1 MNFFQHAIAL
11 TGSIGSGKS
20 TLVSFLTLYGY
31 QSVCADSIAHQVLME
46 STSQV
51 LAHFGEEVSD
61 GYGGVS
67 RKKLGDIVFA
77 SESKRQELQN
87 LLHPEIKRR
96 IYEQA
101 YKLEPSKTWYFL
113 DIPLFFEVGGK
124 AEYPVNRSLVVY
136 TPREQALQRII
147 QRDGLSL
154 QQAQLRLNAQMDIEE
169 KCRLADDVLR
179 NDGDLKALQHNLEA
193 FLQTL

>member
-1 MNFFQHAIAL
+1 MHSFRYAIAL
-11 TGSIGSGKS
+11 TGSIASGKS

-31 QSVCADSIAHQVLME
+31 QSVCADSVAHQVLAE

-67 RKKLGDIVFA
+67 RQKLGNIVFA

-96 IYEQA
+96 ICEQA
-101 YKLEPSKTWYFL
+101 CRLESLKTWYFL

-124 AEYPVNRSLVVY
+124 AEYPVNRSVVIY
-136 TPREQALQRII
+136 TPRDQALQRII

-154 QQAQLRLNAQMDIEE
+154 CEAELRLNAQMDIEE
-169 KCRLADDVLR
+169 KCRLADYVLR
-179 NDGDLKALQHNLEA
+179 NDGDLKALQCNLEA
-193 FLQTL
+193 FLRTL

>member
-1 MNFFQHAIAL
+1 MSFFQHAIAL

-46 STSQV
+46 FTSQV
-51 LAHFGEEVSD
+51 LAHFGKEVSD

-67 RKKLGDIVFA
+67 RKKLGDIVFS
-77 SESKRQELQN
+77 SESKRKELQN
-87 LLHPEIKRR
+87 ILHPEIKRR

-101 YKLEPSKTWYFL
+101 YKLELSKTWYFL

-124 AEYPVNRSLVVY
+124 VEYPVNRSVVVY
-136 TPREQALQRII
+136 VPREQALQRIM

-154 QQAQLRLNAQMDIEE
+154 YEAELRLNTQMDIEE

-179 NDGDLKALQHNLEA
+179 NDGDLKTLQRNLET
-193 FLQTL
+193 FLHTL

>member
-1 MNFFQHAIAL
+1 MSFFQYAIAL

-46 STSQV
+46 SASQV

-61 GYGGVS
+61 GSGGVS
-67 RKKLGDIVFA
+67 RKKLGNIVFA
-77 SESKRQELQN
+77 SESKKQELQD

-101 YKLEPSKTWYFL
+101 YKLELSKTWYFL

-124 AEYPVNRSLVVY
+124 TEYPVNRSLVVY
-136 TPREQALQRII
+136 TPKEQALQRII

-169 KCRLADDVLR
+169 KCRLADDVLC

>member
-1 MNFFQHAIAL
+1 MKPFEYAIAL

-51 LAHFGEEVSD
+51 LECFGEGISD
-61 GYGGVS
+61 GCGGIS
-67 RKKLGDIVFA
+67 RKKLADIVFA
-77 SESKRQELQN
+77 SESKRKELQN

-96 IYEQA
+96 ICKQA
-101 YKLEPSKTWYFL
+101 YSLESSKIWYFL

-124 AEYPVNRSLVVY
+124 AEYPVKRSVVVY

-147 QRDGLSL
+147 QRDSMSV
-154 QQAQLRLNAQMDIEE
+154 QEAELRLNAQMDIEE

-179 NDGDLKALQHNLEA
+179 NDGDLKALQRNLES
-193 FLQTL
+193 FLHSL